1 MKTLQKLITS
11 LVAASFLLIGV
22 AACSTTGSK
31 DTAVSHDEMA
41 SGTVTIDET
50 QVMFIVGGDLGKGTL
65 NFQGKSHDFKTGGL
79 KLGGIGVHKVHLTG
93 DVYKLNKVADFAGT
107 YFVAEAGITVVKG
120 VGGFWFKNSKGVT
133 LHLKA
138 SAEGVALAVG
148 VEGLKITMK
157 GSSY

>member
-1 MKTLQKLITS
+1 MKTLQKFITS
-11 LVAASFLLIGV
+11 LVVVSFLLIGV
-22 AACSTTGSK
+22 VACSTSSGSK
-31 DTAVSHDEMA
+31 DTAVSHDEAA
-41 SGTVTIDET
+41 SGTLKIDET
-50 QVMFIVGGDLGKGTL
+50 QVMFIVGGDLGSGTL
-65 NFQGKSHDFKTGGL
+65 NFQGKTHTFKTGGL

-93 DVYKLNKVADFAGT
+93 DVYKLDNVADFAGT

-157 GSSY
+157 